1 MPLIVEDNT
10 GLANAESYISVA
22 DADVYLANMGR
33 TSWAAAT
40 TAAKEIALRKA
51 TQYIDTAY
59 SFRGARVRGDLQA
72 LEFPRDSGYEEWPV
86 KRLRDACC
94 ELAVIALGEELVV
107 ANEDRPVTQETVG
120 PLSVTYGASRFSG
133 QKRFV
138 HVDRLLRPLTRGG
151 VGGSLRLERA

>member
-59 SFRGARVRGDLQA
+59 SFRGARVRGDLQRA
-72 LEFPRDSGYEEWPV
+72 ANSRSLHSAKSWLWRTRTVRSRR
-86 KRLRDACC
+86 KRSAR
-94 ELAVIALGEELVV
+94 
-107 ANEDRPVTQETVG
+107 
-120 PLSVTYGASRFSG
+120 
-133 QKRFV
+133 
-138 HVDRLLRPLTRGG
+138 
-151 VGGSLRLERA
+151 